1 MRGGAVIL
9 SRIDFVHGLLY
20 DLRAAAT
27 HDMSRLIT
35 YTILTGVL
43 LYGGLLRIDALF
55 KTYGPYER
63 PQWLAAMQPAVR
75 AAASTITPDWQ
86 PRHNLEPY
94 VGGDPINYLKF
105 AREMRNPYAAHVREP
120 GFPGATRVGLM
131 LTNDEDVGVS
141 LTSITFAVLALGATY
156 LLGQQLASPAVGL
169 AAAAALAIDHTA
181 VFWAIEGWRDEM
193 FAFFALLSTWAW
205 LRLGQKST
213 PQRAVIAGLAS
224 GGALL
229 TRITSISLLAPAVV
243 ILLARRDAQRPPLG
257 HVAIAVAIMLA
268 AVGPF
273 LINCAI
279 ATGDPLY
286 AINNHTDFYLKR
298 EGVADPPPMS
308 AVAYTWGKFERPI
321 AAADTMIV
329 GMFSYPFNNKWVGLD
344 HWYPGAGQVL
354 SWLAIGGMIAWLWHR
369 DGRFVLGMFMG
380 ALVPFSATW
389 PVRGGAE
396 WRLTLFAYSFYLISA
411 FWLLSRLRAK
421 RRGLVPPKRLRAAV
435 AITAL
440 IVIGI
445 ALTFGMP
452 YAVAREAVLEG
463 QPMVIAA
470 GVRDRFL
477 LADGWSRI
485 VVTGNVK
492 ARFATEPIAVV
503 KMPLPELRSYDVK
516 LRIDPLDYPGAAPQT
531 VHVSLNGNPITTLV
545 LGWNPERVG
554 EYSFVLPVSAVR
566 QGLNEAT
573 FRSEN
578 MVPVGRAGG
587 AFPEMP
593 RDREVGFRFW
603 YMLVVPS

>member
-1 MRGGAVIL
+1 
-9 SRIDFVHGLLY
+9 
-20 DLRAAAT
+20 
-27 HDMSRLIT
+27 MSKLIT
-35 YTILTGVL
+35 RAILTCVL

-55 KTYGPYER
+55 KTYGPYEHPR
-63 PQWLAAMQPAVR
+63 WLAVMEPPVR
-75 AAASTITPDWQ
+75 AAASVLTPDWQ
-86 PRHNLEPY
+86 PRHDLEPY

-105 AREMRNPYAAHVREP
+105 AREMRNFYAAHVREP
-120 GFPGATRVGLM
+120 GFPGATRLGLM

-193 FAFFALLSTWAW
+193 FAFFAVLSTWAW
-205 LRLGQKST
+205 LRLAEKST
-213 PQRAVIAGLAS
+213 PRRAVVAGLAG

-243 ILLARRDAQRPPLG
+243 VLLARRGAERPPLL
-257 HVAIAVAIMLA
+257 HVAIAVAIMA
-268 AVGPF
+268 AAIAPF
-273 LINCAI
+273 LINCVI

-298 EGVADPPPMS
+298 EGVPDPPPMS
-308 AVAYTWGKFERPI
+308 AVAYTWGKFDRPL
-321 AAADTMIV
+321 AAADTMVV
-329 GMFSYPFNNKWVGLD
+329 GMFSYPFDNKWVGLD
-344 HWYPGAGQVL
+344 HWYQGLGRVL
-354 SWLAIGGMIAWLWHR
+354 SWLAIAGMIGWLWQR
-369 DGRFVLGMFMG
+369 DGRLVLCMFMG

-396 WRLTLFAYSFYLISA
+396 WRLTLFAYSFYLVAA
-411 FWLLSRLRAK
+411 FWVVHKVVRQKKGSHRSDPFFAAGITVAL
-421 RRGLVPPKRLRAAV
+421 AV
-435 AITAL
+435 AGLAF
-440 IVIGI
+440 
-445 ALTFGMP
+445 AFGMP
-452 YAVAREAVLEG
+452 YLVAREALIHG

-470 GVRDRFL
+470 GERDRL
-477 LADGWSRI
+477 LLGNGWSRL
-485 VVTGNVK
+485 VVTGNVS
-492 ARFATEPIAVV
+492 ARFATRQTVNIR
-503 KMPLPELRSYDVK
+503 MPLPEVRPYQVK

-531 VHVSLNGNPITTLV
+531 VHISLNGNPVTTVALS
-545 LGWNPERVG
+545 WNPERVG
-554 EYSFVLPVSAVR
+554 EYSFIIPASAVR
-566 QGLNEAT
+566 PGSNEVT

-578 MVPVGRAGG
+578 MVPIGRAGS